1 MNQPTRFGKYLLL
14 DKIGTGGMA
23 ELFLA
28 KQTGLSGFEK
38 VVAIKRILPHL
49 SQGPEFVD
57 MFINEAKL
65 AALLSHQ
72 NIVQIY
78 DLGSIEQA
86 HYIAMEY
93 IMGRD
98 LRTVLT
104 QGKSRKYLV
113 SIGDI
118 LLIISKICS
127 ALDYAHRKK
136 DLHGNDLHLV
146 HRDISPQNILVSYE
160 GEVKLVDFG
169 IAKAAMGG
177 QETKTGI
184 LKGKL
189 AYMSPEQAWGK
200 PVDGRTDIFALGIVL
215 YEALTGGRLFSG
227 NNEISILEN
236 VRKAEIVPPA
246 QLNPEILPELE
257 TVLYKALA
265 REPEDR
271 YQSASEMQIALEA
284 IITQKGYA
292 FSSLSL
298 SSYMQT
304 LYRETIAQDTRRFL
318 LVTGKESPPAPVE
331 NRSTVVRQP
340 PRAEIQTG
348 ERTLSENRV
357 ARPPR
362 GRGLS
367 RFIAAFFFL
376 IPATFLF
383 LLLIVSNLPFMNRA
397 REAFPFVERARVSV
411 GRYLGEAG
419 ILPYLD
425 GFKEGLFSYVEPAPA
440 TSAASSPPEA
450 PPPFSIASGP
460 SEVAASNSEPPHSTE
475 PPPAAAATTE
485 QPASPPDLKA
495 LYLEAK
501 SSYNAGDLEE
511 VEKKLRQI
519 IEIDPGAVQAYHLLG
534 TVYQEKKEI
543 DAALRIF
550 SEASALFPND
560 ALLHYDTGFLYAQKG
575 IASLAAQE
583 LKAALKL
590 APDAAGSEKAREIL
604 LKFDPVHPPAKKIA
618 REKPEKMSPKPIKP
632 EPVPPQFPPTT
643 DAAPGARVKA
653 VETLSSATISPASE
667 QEEIRQLISKQKKGF
682 RSKNLDLILEDH
694 LDPPPALQKQLE
706 SWFDHFEMISVNYE
720 IYEVKV
726 EGNEASAS
734 ILQTIVLQSR
744 NLSANQVEKALV
756 YWKMAKMAN
765 RWKIAKIN
773 IVERY

>member
-1 MNQPTRFGKYLLL
+1 
-14 DKIGTGGMA
+14 MA

-49 SQGPEFVD
+49 TQGPEFVD

-78 DLGSIEQA
+78 DLGSIDQA
-86 HYIAMEY
+86 YYIAMEY
-93 IMGRD
+93 IMGKD

-104 QGKSRKYLV
+104 RGKARKFLV

-146 HRDISPQNILVSYE
+146 HRDISPQNILISYE

-215 YEALTGGRLFSG
+215 YEALTGERLFSG
-227 NNEISILEN
+227 NNEISILEK
-236 VRKAEIVPPA
+236 VRQAEITPPA

-257 TVLYKALA
+257 TIIYKALA
-265 REPEDR
+265 REPENR
-271 YQSASEMQIALEA
+271 YQSAAEMQIALES

-298 SSYMQT
+298 SSYMQN
-304 LYRETIAQDTRRFL
+304 LYQETIATDTQRFL
-318 LVTGKESPPAPVE
+318 LVTGKESLPAPDE
-331 NRSTVVRQP
+331 DRSTFVRHPPPVEVQP
-340 PRAEIQTG
+340 SQKTAPQR
-348 ERTLSENRV
+348 RV
-357 ARPPR
+357 APPR
-362 GRGLS
+362 GQRFS
-367 RFIAAFFFL
+367 RLIAVFFSL
-376 IPATFLF
+376 IPFTFLF
-383 LLLIVSNLPFMNRA
+383 LLLIVSNQSFMNRA
-397 REAFPFVERARVSV
+397 RATFPVLDSARISV
-411 GRYLGEAG
+411 NYYLSETGT
-419 ILPYLD
+419 LPYLNY
-425 GFKEGLFSYVEPAPA
+425 FKEKLFSYVDPTPARPA
-440 TSAASSPPEA
+440 APPKGMSPP
-450 PPPFSIASGP
+450 SHIASDSNEGT
-460 SEVAASNSEPPHSTE
+460 ASNSELPHAPESVSAFETI
-475 PPPAAAATTE
+475 
-485 QPASPPDLKA
+485 SPPTAKPDIKA
-495 LYLEAK
+495 LFLEAK

-519 IEIDPGAVQAYHLLG
+519 IELNPDAVEAYHLLG
-534 TVYQEKKEI
+534 TIYQEKKEI

-550 SEASALFPND
+550 LEASSLFPNE
-560 ALLHYDTGFLYAQKG
+560 ALLHYDAGFLYAQKEIG
-575 IASLAAQE
+575 SLATQE

-590 APDAAGSEKAREIL
+590 APDSARSEKAREIL
-604 LKFDPVHPPAKKIA
+604 QKLDPVRPAGQRMQTV
-618 REKPEKMSPKPIKP
+618 REKNEKVPQKPIKA
-632 EPVPPQFPPTT
+632 EPPPSRPAIVPSPPSANNPR
-643 DAAPGARVKA
+643 DVEVEAVAAPS
-653 VETLSSATISPASE
+653 SSAASSGLE
-667 QEEIRQLISKQKKGF
+667 QDEIRRLISKQKKGF
-682 RSKNLDLILEDH
+682 QSKNLGLVLEDH
-694 LDPPPALQKQLE
+694 LDPPPALRKRLE
-706 SWFDHFEMISVNYE
+706 SWFDRYETLSVNYE
-720 IYEVKV
+720 VYEIKID
-726 EGNEASAS
+726 GNEASAS
-734 ILQTIVLQSR
+734 ILQTIVLQNPSR
-744 NLSANQVEKALV
+744 PSNQVEKALV
-756 YWKMAKMAN
+756 YWKMAKIAN

-773 IVERY
+773 VIEEYNSPSRNP